1 MHISSKAVRILL
13 LSAAAAMLASAQ
25 AGKPG
30 PDTIIFTNGE
40 KLAGN
45 FVRATGA
52 AVTFKSDILGD
63 LTIDWK
69 KVKELQTS
77 AKVAVLRKGVKLT
90 KKQNTSD
97 VPQGTLAVED
107 QKLQVTPA
115 PGAPA
120 QSIPVADSA
129 IVIDQ
134 AAFQKAMTT
143 TPGFFTDWNGTITAG
158 ATLVEATQD
167 SRNFNGAIA
176 LVRAEPTEDWLNP
189 SYRTSLN
196 FSASYGEV
204 TQPSTPTIKTSIYH
218 AAGEHDKY
226 FTSAV
231 FAFGQAEFDHNY
243 SQGLNLQQTYNG
255 GIGWTAVKSAAQ
267 ELDLK
272 GSISYI
278 QQEFETGPTMNLVG
292 SVFAEHYNR
301 KLPHSMVVDQK
312 LSVTPAWNN
321 TNAYSAAFSTLLTI
335 PVFKRLGGSTGVI
348 DTFLNDPPP
357 GFRKNSFQFTL
368 GLTYSLK

>member
-1 MHISSKAVRILL
+1 MYISSKAVRILL

-40 KLAGN
+40 KLSGN

-115 PGAPA
+115 TGAPA

-129 IVIDQ
+129 IVLDQ

-143 TPGFFTDWNGTITAG
+143 TPGFFTDWNGTVTAG

-167 SRNFNGAIA
+167 SRTFNGAIA

-196 FSASYGEV
+196 FSASYGEL

-218 AAGEHDKY
+218 AAGEQDKY

>member
-13 LSAAAAMLASAQ
+13 LSAAAAMFATAQ
-25 AGKPG
+25 ADKPG

-40 KLAGN
+40 KLAGH

-90 KKQNTSD
+90 KKQNTSN

-120 QSIPVADSA
+120 QAIPVADSA

-189 SYRTSLN
+189 NYRTSLN

-204 TQPSTPTIKTSIYH
+204 IQPSTPTIKTSIYH
-218 AAGEHDKY
+218 AAGEQDKY

-301 KLPHSMVVDQK
+301 RLPHSMVVDQK